1 MASVKGVKVSDML
14 SMTDIAPEVNTI
26 TFKDKDGYGLPMPL
40 SYVLEKEA
48 LLVYQIDEQKLSE
61 GEDVYKRQE
70 ALQDCHGC
78 RFASKS

>member
-1 MASVKGVKVSDML
+1 
-14 SMTDIAPEVNTI
+14 
-26 TFKDKDGYGLPMPL
+26 MPL